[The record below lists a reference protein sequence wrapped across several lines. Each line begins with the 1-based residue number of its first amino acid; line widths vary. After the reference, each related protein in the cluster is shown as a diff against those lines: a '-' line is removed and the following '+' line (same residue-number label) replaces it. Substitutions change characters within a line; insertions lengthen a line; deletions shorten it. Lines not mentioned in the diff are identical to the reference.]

1 MARPKPVSASGF
13 GSAVEK
19 AIKGEGGASLLLVDL
34 DNLMVLNE
42 KAGRDVGDK
51 AIRTAMRVLDARAHA
66 EGWTC
71 GRIGGGEVALLAPRL
86 PLAAPLLSPGRVR
99 GELAA
104 APRQSAPPKI
114 SVTTSAG
121 GA

>member
-1 MARPKPVSASGF
+1 MAGPKPVSASGF

-71 GRIGGGEVALLAPRL
+71 GRIGGGEVALVAPRL
-86 PLAAPLLSPGRVR
+86 PLQAAFFFAQRVR
-99 GELAA
+99 AALASA
-104 APRQSAPPKI
+104 LPQSLPTKVSLTPAI
-114 SVTTSAG
+114 
-121 GA
+121 